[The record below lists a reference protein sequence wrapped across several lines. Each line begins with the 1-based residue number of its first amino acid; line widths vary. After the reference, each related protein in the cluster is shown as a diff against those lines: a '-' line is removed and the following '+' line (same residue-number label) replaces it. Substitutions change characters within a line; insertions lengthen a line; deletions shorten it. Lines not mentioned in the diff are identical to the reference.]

1 MAMAYILL
9 LNPLILGGKDV
20 AGNVLSQPALITA
33 TVVAAAVTT
42 LLMGFVGK
50 VPLALAAGL
59 SVSGVIS
66 TQVAPNM
73 TWPQAMGMCVMYGV
87 VIMLLVV
94 TGLREM
100 IMNAIPLALKHAI
113 TMGIGTF
120 IALIGLVKAGFVHA
134 SEGGGPVTLGPAG
147 ELAGWP
153 VLIFAVTLL
162 LIFMLQAREVP
173 GAILIGIVVG
183 TIVAAVLNA
192 AGVIGARAWAGG
204 PPELAGGAVSMPDFS
219 LFGDVEFGGWGEV
232 GAMTVGMIVFTLVLA
247 GFFDA
252 MATIIGV
259 GTEAGLADD
268 KGRMPGLSKALFID
282 GAGGVVGGV
291 AGGSGQ
297 TVFVESATGVG
308 GGPYRLRLRRHRPLL
323 RRVPVLQPDHP
334 DRPRRGR
341 GGGPGGHRRDD
352 DAERQARGLERPR
365 RRRTGLPDRR
375 DHAVHLPDHRRSR
388 RRRHLL
394 RRHQGRPGQGPG
406 DRRLHVGA
414 DRDLPRLLR
423 APPDRGLARRELTLP
438 GPPGADA
445 PRRCAHPILREPE
458 EADMLDIADELNRWV
473 EQGRDFAV
481 ATVVAVG
488 GSAPRQP
495 GAALAVDSEGSAI
508 GSVSGG
514 CVEGAVYDLCRQSL
528 DDGETVLQTFGYSD
542 EDAFAVGLTCGGVID
557 ILVTPVRADS
567 PGRDVFA
574 AALSA
579 AAGGEAAAVARVTEG
594 PRNCAAEP
602 SSYAPGERTRGR
614 WAATRRWTARRR
626 TRPAPC
632 WTRDTPAPSRS
643 ARTARAADGP

>member
-1 MAMAYILL
+1 MTQQSVEPRTTAEDAGSGSRPPAGRSWLDRYFHISQRGSTVAREVRGGVTTFMAMAYILL

-134 SEGGGPVTLGPAG
+134 SQGGGPVTLGPAG

-162 LIFMLQAREVP
+162 LIFMLQARDVP

-183 TIVAAVLNA
+183 TVVAAVLNA
-192 AGVIGARAWAGG
+192 TGVIGAKAWASG
-204 PPELAGGAVSMPDFS
+204 PPELTGSAVSMPDFS

-259 GTEAGLADD
+259 GTEAGLADE

-282 GAGGVVGGV
+282 GAGGVIGGV

-308 GGPYRLRLRRHRPLL
+308 EG
-323 RRVPVLQPDHP
+323 
-334 DRPRRGR
+334 
-341 GGGPGGHRRDD
+341 
-352 DAERQARGLERPR
+352 A
-365 RRRTGLPDRR
+365 RTGFASVVTGLFFAACLFFSPITQI
-375 DHAVHLPDHRRSR
+375 V
-388 RRRHLL
+388 
-394 RRHQGRPGQGPG
+394 PG
-406 DRRLHVGA
+406 
-414 DRDLPRLLR
+414 
-423 APPDRGLARRELTLP
+423 E
-438 GPPGADA
+438 
-445 PRRCAHPILREPE
+445 
-458 EADMLDIADELNRWV
+458 
-473 EQGRDFAV
+473 V
-481 ATVVAVG
+481 A
-488 GSAPRQP
+488 
-495 GAALAVDSEGSAI
+495 
-508 GSVSGG
+508 
-514 CVEGAVYDLCRQSL
+514 
-528 DDGETVLQTFGYSD
+528 
-542 EDAFAVGLTCGGVID
+542 
-557 ILVTPVRADS
+557 
-567 PGRDVFA
+567 A
-574 AALSA
+574 AALVVIGA
-579 AAGGEAAAVARVTEG
+579 MMMQNAKHVDWNDRAVAVPVFLTVVIMPFTYQITAGVAAGVISYVAIKVAQGKVREIGAFMWGLTVIFVVFFALHPIEG
-594 PRNCAAEP
+594 WLGV
-602 SSYAPGERTRGR
+602 S
-614 WAATRRWTARRR
+614 
-626 TRPAPC
+626 
-632 WTRDTPAPSRS
+632 
-643 ARTARAADGP
+643 